1 MGLHELGPFVAERV
15 AFGLVSLAL
24 LLGVLVESVE
34 LAGDQLAERR
44 QDVLGYLH
52 AAVVV
57 LDGGFDV
64 GHEHGFA
71 FPDGALGVSAGA
83 HEVGV
88 NDAAATL
95 GVVTSSV
102 IRTGR
107 STGCL
112 CGSGHGSG
120 SSLPEVWCAEHGL
133 DARQAKAAHDQTEIQ
148 REQVAAAWE
157 QTQLQRDLAHEALQ
171 PYVWADIQPDVQQG
185 TVMHVVVGN
194 NGPTVAAT

>member
-1 MGLHELGPFVAERV
+1 MHVAGEREAVVQVRFGLLVLDVSGVDLCVEEREPSRDAVLLCGEEVEGDGAGVVGLHELGPFVAERV

-24 LLGVLVESVE
+24 LLGALVESVE

-71 FPDGALGVSAGA
+71 FAVGALGVSAGA

-88 NDAAATL
+88 DDATAAL
-95 GVVTSSV
+95 GV
-102 IRTGR
+102 GQ
-107 STGCL
+107 
-112 CGSGHGSG
+112 
-120 SSLPEVWCAEHGL
+120 
-133 DARQAKAAHDQTEIQ
+133 RQA
-148 REQVAAAWE
+148 
-157 QTQLQRDLAHEALQ
+157 
-171 PYVWADIQPDVQQG
+171 
-185 TVMHVVVGN
+185 
-194 NGPTVAAT
+194 